1 MSERLTSVEI
11 EDVLSSIRRL
21 VSEELRPVARP
32 EPTVGGHGKLM
43 LTPALR
49 VVDDMPEPSF
59 GDGYLS
65 DEIVLD
71 APPPLSTQRPLGE
84 VVAKVGAG
92 MLTDDWEAEI
102 PADLLAKAG
111 WAPETWQEAASQAG
125 VLADHE
131 PDDDVITL
139 AAAAPDQ
146 ADVIRSTFRHEQAW
160 GANEDV
166 SDYIAVSPIGPEE
179 TGPRRR
185 APLKLDPTAQ
195 AWADRAEAD
204 ALEEIRSHH
213 DNFAAGLIAA
223 ASEAADRAGMFDDVD
238 APLELDADMLREL
251 VRDII
256 REELQG
262 ALGER
267 ITRNVRKLVRA
278 EINRA
283 LVSSSLE

>member
-21 VSEELRPVARP
+21 VSEDLRPVARRDP
-32 EPTVGGHGKLM
+32 AVGGREKLM

-49 VVDDMPEPSF
+49 VVDDTPEPAFS
-59 GDGYLS
+59 GNSLS

-71 APPPLSTQRPLGE
+71 APPLAVQRPLGE

-111 WAPETWQEAASQAG
+111 WAPETWEEAASQAG
-125 VLADHE
+125 VLAEHDPE
-131 PDDDVITL
+131 NDVITL

-146 ADVIRSTFRHEQAW
+146 ADVIRPTVRHDQAW
-160 GANEDV
+160 GADEDA
-166 SDYIAVSPIGPEE
+166 SEEIAVSSAVPGD

-185 APLKLDPTAQ
+185 PPLKLDPTAQ
-195 AWADRAEAD
+195 AWADRAEAE